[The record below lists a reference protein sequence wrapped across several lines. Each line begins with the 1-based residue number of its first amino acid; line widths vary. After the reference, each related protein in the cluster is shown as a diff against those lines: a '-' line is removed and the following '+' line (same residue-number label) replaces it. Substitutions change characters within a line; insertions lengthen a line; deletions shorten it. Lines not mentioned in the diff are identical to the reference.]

1 MKNVVLDSL
10 FALPIFKIDFD
21 GARHLNTSKLSNN
34 YSHLHAKCSF
44 AKKKCLRSKFFKNL
58 MQIN

>member
-21 GARHLNTSKLSNN
+21 GARYLNTSKLSNN

-44 AKKKCLRSKFFKNL
+44 AKKKVP
-58 MQIN
+58 